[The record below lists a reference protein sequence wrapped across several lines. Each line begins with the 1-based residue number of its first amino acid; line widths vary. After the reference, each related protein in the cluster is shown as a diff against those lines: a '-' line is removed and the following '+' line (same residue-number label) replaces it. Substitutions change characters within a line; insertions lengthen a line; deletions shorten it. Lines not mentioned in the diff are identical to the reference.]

1 LKLTYN
7 LADSF
12 SSANRYLLEKESFDE
27 KDVRYAF
34 KELPQMEKGSGDLI
48 ATEKTKFEC
57 MPSATYQAVIFE
69 SVLGGIKALSLDKI
83 NDNENKFQA
92 LDKYMT
98 ESFKAKP
105 ELAGMIFKYFVEAQD
120 AQMSVEDLKEEF
132 TYVFS
137 NVCLIPS
144 YRDTDFS
151 VNEATFFAIQL
162 QSPGSTFNDYLTEQ
176 FENIKKTQQSEND
189 GKENDK

>member
-1 LKLTYN
+1 
-7 LADSF
+7 
-12 SSANRYLLEKESFDE
+12 
-27 KDVRYAF
+27 
-34 KELPQMEKGSGDLI
+34 
-48 ATEKTKFEC
+48 
-57 MPSATYQAVIFE
+57 
-69 SVLGGIKALSLDKI
+69 
-83 NDNENKFQA
+83 
-92 LDKYMT
+92 MT

-162 QSPGSTFNDYLTEQ
+162 KSPGSTFNDYLTEQ
-176 FENIKKTQQSEND
+176 FENIKKTQHSEND

>member
-1 LKLTYN
+1 
-7 LADSF
+7 
-12 SSANRYLLEKESFDE
+12 
-27 KDVRYAF
+27 
-34 KELPQMEKGSGDLI
+34 MEKGSGDLN

-83 NDNENKFQA
+83 NDNEKKFQA

-120 AQMSVEDLKEEF
+120 AQMSLEDLKGEF

-151 VNEATFFAIQL
+151 VNEATFFVIKL

-176 FENIKKTQQSEND
+176 FENIKKTQHSEND
-189 GKENDK
+189 GKEKDK